1 MGLFS
6 FLSKKKAERDELYKF
21 VYAERLKPLVDRYQK
36 LVDENEKKAASYE
49 KKIEQLSEKEKTLQ
63 SRADSLHK
71 TEADLETK
79 RLCLDRQINLSAH
92 LKLSDLMQ
100 SSLSL
105 FADYPIYK
113 DLCSYDF
120 LSNPR
125 IYSAATDQ
133 IHFLSPI
140 RVAVYSSGSNGS
152 AYKTSLDACE
162 CADFTRNHRPCK
174 HMYHLA
180 LHLGLLSMLDYDV
193 DMEHLEKLRIARD
206 ECLRE
211 KKEAQ
216 AAVAQSKSQIA
227 REKKQILEAG
237 RRYQYF
243 EKAVERL
250 LHDTELGS
258 PWLAKQFADL
268 QSAYD
273 GKVVDDLLHKAPPA
287 KKAAD
292 KIQRY
297 AKKNRALQKQVKQL
311 EYQIGFYTAAFPWLD
326 ELTDVSPDEL
336 YREIQSSS
344 DTDDESQNMLAWL
357 SPEEYE
363 KLSDVDK
370 FQLVL
375 DRWRQKPKT
384 KWEIGIGFERFVGY
398 QYELQGYSVVYNGAR
413 AGLADLGR
421 DLIVRKGNE
430 VTIVQCKRWA
440 AEKTIHEK
448 HIYQLYGTVA
458 QYQMEHPEFIV
469 SGRFLS
475 TCPLSDVARALSN
488 FIGISYDDQ
497 YPIDE
502 IDTYPMVKCNIS
514 KSGNKIYHLPVDQQ
528 YDTVAIKP
536 GTGECYVATVA
547 EAEALGF
554 RRAMRHAPK

>member
-21 VYAERLKPLVDRYQK
+21 VYAERLKPFIDRYQK
-36 LVDENEKKAASYE
+36 LVDENEKKAAFYQKE
-49 KKIEQLSEKEKTLQ
+49 AERLSSKEKALQ
-63 SRADSLHK
+63 SRADSLRK
-71 TEADLETK
+71 AETDFEAK
-79 RLCLDRQINLSAH
+79 QRHLDAQIALSAH
-92 LKLSDLMQ
+92 SELSELMR
-100 SSLSL
+100 SVLPSL
-105 FADYPIYK
+105 ATYPIYR
-113 DLCSYDF
+113 DFCSYDF
-120 LSNPR
+120 LNNHR
-125 IYSAATDQ
+125 IYAAATDQ
-133 IHFLSPI
+133 IRFLSPI
-140 RVAVYSSGSNGS
+140 RVAVYSSGSNGAS
-152 AYKTSLDACE
+152 YKTSLEACE
-162 CADFTRNHRPCK
+162 CTDFTRNQRPCK

-193 DMEHLEKLRIARD
+193 DMEHLEKIRAARD

-216 AAVAQSKSQIA
+216 AAVSQSKAQIA
-227 REKKQILEAG
+227 TEKEQVLEAG
-237 RRYQYF
+237 KKYRYF
-243 EKAVERL
+243 EKAVDRL

-258 PWLAKQFADL
+258 PWLAKQLSDL
-268 QSAYD
+268 QNAYD
-273 GKVVDDLLHKAPPA
+273 SKVVDDLLRKSPPA

-311 EYQIGFYTAAFPWLD
+311 EYQIGFYAAAFPWLD
-326 ELTDVSPDEL
+326 ELSDVSPDEL
-336 YREIQSSS
+336 YREIQDSS
-344 DTDDESQNMLAWL
+344 DSTSESRDMLAWL
-357 SPEEYE
+357 SLEEYE
-363 KLSDVDK
+363 KLPDVDK
-370 FQLVL
+370 FQLAFE
-375 DRWRQKPKT
+375 RWRQKPKS

-398 QYELQGYSVVYNGAR
+398 QYEMLGYSVVYNGAR
-413 AGLADLGR
+413 SGLADLGC
-421 DLIVRKGNE
+421 DLIVRKGSN

-458 QYQMEHPEFIV
+458 QYQMEHPEFSV

-475 TCPLSDVARALSN
+475 TCPLSDVARSLAD

-497 YPIDE
+497 YSIDD
-502 IDTYPMVKCNIS
+502 IDTYPMIKCNIS
-514 KSGNKIYHLPVDQQ
+514 KAGHKIYHLPIDQQ

-536 GTGECYVATVA
+536 GTGECYVSTVA

-554 RRAMRHAPK
+554 RRAMRHTST

>member
-6 FLSKKKAERDELYKF
+6 FLSKKSIEEDLRAKLYEQ
-21 VYAERLKPLVDRYQK
+21 YIRPLTEEAQRLA
-36 LVDENEKKAASYE
+36 DENKQKSAFYEKATAALESKEALLQEKEESLRNAESDLATRQSSFAIQVKAAARFEISGMMR
-49 KKIEQLSEKEKTLQ
+49 SWV
-63 SRADSLHK
+63 SP
-71 TEADLETK
+71 
-79 RLCLDRQINLSAH
+79 
-92 LKLSDLMQ
+92 
-100 SSLSL
+100 
-105 FADYPIYK
+105 FADYPIFR
-113 DLCSYDF
+113 DFPSYDF
-120 LSNPR
+120 SQNPR
-125 IYSAATDQ
+125 IYSSITEPMLFCGPVDV
-133 IHFLSPI
+133 S
-140 RVAVYSSGSNGS
+140 AVVRGASGRL
-152 AYKTSLDACE
+152 YKTTLRSCE
-162 CADFTRNHRPCK
+162 CEAFKFGGTPCK
-174 HMYHLA
+174 HMYYLA
-180 LHLGLLSMLDYDV
+180 LHLGLLSTLGYD
-193 DMEHLEKLRIARD
+193 EYAEQLEEISS
-206 ECLRE
+206 ERE
-211 KKEAQ
+211 KYLAERKNAQREKHQ
-216 AAVAQSKSQIA
+216 AADASK
-227 REKKQILEAG
+227 K
-237 RRYQYF
+237 YQYF
-243 EKAVERL
+243 EKSISRL
-250 LHDTELGS
+250 LQETELGS
-258 PWLAKQFADL
+258 PWLAKQLADL

-273 GKVVDDLLHKAPPA
+273 GKAVDDLLHKSPPA

-336 YREIQSSS
+336 YQEIQSSS
-344 DTDDESQNMLAWL
+344 DSDDEPRNMLAWL

-413 AGLADLGR
+413 SGLADLGR
-421 DLIVRKGNE
+421 DLIVRKGSE

-458 QYQMEHPEFIV
+458 QYQMEHPELVV

-475 TCPLSDVARALSN
+475 TCPLSDVARALSD

-514 KSGNKIYHLPVDQQ
+514 KSGNRIYHLPVDQQ
-528 YDTVAIKP
+528 YDAVAIKP

-554 RRAMRHAPK
+554 RRAMRHTPK

>member
-6 FLSKKKAERDELYKF
+6 FLSKKSIEEDIRAKLYAQY
-21 VYAERLKPLVDRYQK
+21 VRPLTEEAQRLI
-36 LVDENEKKAASYE
+36 DENKQKSAFYE
-49 KKIEQLSEKEKTLQ
+49 KSIAALDTKEALLQEKEKSLQ
-63 SRADSLHK
+63 NA
-71 TEADLETK
+71 E
-79 RLCLDRQINLSAH
+79 
-92 LKLSDLMQ
+92 SDLAARQ
-100 SSLSL
+100 SNFAAQVKSAARSELSGMMRSWFSP
-105 FADYPIYK
+105 FADYPIFR
-113 DLCSYDF
+113 DFPSYDF
-120 LSNPR
+120 FQNPR
-125 IYSAATDQ
+125 IYSSITEPMQ
-133 IHFLSPI
+133 FLGSI
-140 RVAVYSSGSNGS
+140 DVSARVRGASGKL
-152 AYKTSLDACE
+152 YKTTLNGCE
-162 CADFTRNHRPCK
+162 CEAFRFCGAPCK
-174 HMYHLA
+174 HMYYLA
-180 LHLGLLSMLDYDV
+180 LHLGLLSTLGCDEYTV
-193 DMEHLEKLRIARD
+193 LLEEI
-206 ECLRE
+206 
-211 KKEAQ
+211 
-216 AAVAQSKSQIA
+216 STA
-227 REKKQILEAG
+227 REKYLAEKKDAQKEKQQAADASKK
-237 RRYQYF
+237 YQYF
-243 EKAVERL
+243 EKSIEHL
-250 LHDTELGS
+250 LQETKLGS
-258 PWLAKQFADL
+258 PWLVKQLVDL

-292 KIQRY
+292 KIQLY

-326 ELTDVSPDEL
+326 ELTDVSPDDL
-336 YREIQSSS
+336 YREIQASGDS
-344 DTDDESQNMLAWL
+344 DDESRNMLAWL

-363 KLSDVDK
+363 KLSDVEK

-458 QYQMEHPEFIV
+458 QYQMEHPELVV

-475 TCPLSDVARALSN
+475 TCPLSDVARALSD

>member
-6 FLSKKKAERDELYKF
+6 FLSKKSIEEDLRAKLYAQY
-21 VYAERLKPLVDRYQK
+21 VRPLTEEAQRLI
-36 LVDENEKKAASYE
+36 DENKQKSAFYEKAAADLDAKE
-49 KKIEQLSEKEKTLQ
+49 ARLREKEKALRH
-63 SRADSLHK
+63 S
-71 TEADLETK
+71 E
-79 RLCLDRQINLSAH
+79 
-92 LKLSDLMQ
+92 SDFATRQ
-100 SSLSL
+100 SSFSIQVKAAARSELSKMMRSW
-105 FADYPIYK
+105 FSPFVDYPIFS
-113 DLCSYDF
+113 DFPSYDF
-120 LSNPR
+120 FQNPR
-125 IYSAATDQ
+125 IYSAITEPMQFWGQ
-133 IHFLSPI
+133 IDVSA
-140 RVAVYSSGSNGS
+140 RVRGSSGKL
-152 AYKTSLDACE
+152 YKTTLNSCE
-162 CADFTRNHRPCK
+162 CESFKFGGAPCK
-174 HMYHLA
+174 HMYYLA
-180 LHLGLLSMLDYDV
+180 LRLGLLSTLGYDEYAEQLEEICAER
-193 DMEHLEKLRIARD
+193 DKYLAEKKDAQKEKQQAAAASKKYQYLEKSI
-206 ECLRE
+206 
-211 KKEAQ
+211 
-216 AAVAQSKSQIA
+216 S
-227 REKKQILEAG
+227 
-237 RRYQYF
+237 
-243 EKAVERL
+243 RL
-250 LHDTELGS
+250 LQETELGS
-258 PWLAKQFADL
+258 PWLSKQLADL

-311 EYQIGFYTAAFPWLD
+311 EYQIGFYTSAFPWLD

-336 YREIQSSS
+336 YREIQSSGDS
-344 DTDDESQNMLAWL
+344 DDESWNMLTWL

-370 FQLVL
+370 YQLVL
-375 DRWRQKPKT
+375 DRWRQRPKT

-458 QYQMEHPEFIV
+458 QYQMEHPEFVV

-475 TCPLSDVARALSN
+475 TCPLSDVARALSD

-528 YDTVAIKP
+528 YDAVAIKP
-536 GTGECYVATVA
+536 STGECYVSTVA